1 MNDNIKDKI
10 IKKRKR
16 KKNIKQELAKK
27 KYIDP
32 KSDTFL
38 ERSKSL
44 QSVGYSKGYANN
56 KSVEILSGISLTD
69 INLHEFNT
77 FINDIPDLSS
87 IIKRKIK
94 QLKKGDIKAK
104 DYANIIR
111 HIELLAKFAGIIK
124 NITEKKSINVNI
136 DIPISKCP
144 NCGHV
149 MDIMK
154 EG

>member
-1 MNDNIKDKI
+1 MNKI

-16 KKNIKQELAKK
+16 KKVNIRHKLAIK

-44 QSVGYSKGYANN
+44 QKAGYSKGYANN
-56 KSVEILSGISLTD
+56 KSVEILSGISITD

-124 NITEKKSINVNI
+124 QTIEKKSINVNI

-144 NCGHV
+144 KCGYI